1 MPARL
6 RQASDRQHPM
16 KYRTTSL
23 ALASSLALC
32 LLATAQAQS
41 LDTPITPCDALPPI
55 TDDGFVEEG
64 GGENFS
70 GLASRRARPMS
81 QASTSEPGP
90 TSTECLNLVHGAP
103 MTRQAMDQMRGQLQD
118 QLTRLHQLHLT
129 DRSRQGPRATALS
142 FYTSAGRLTRDD
154 QADQGGGEVRL
165 RTTALTLGADYRL
178 NERTVVGG
186 TLGLSQP
193 RARWQGTGSRVDGN
207 STQFGL
213 YGSYSPT
220 EATYLSATASTAY
233 NRYAIESDM
242 GTGITVGTRTRSY
255 TTGLSLQAGYDHAWG
270 MVSVSPYARLDHLNS
285 RLDAFSESGSQTK
298 GRSQAV
304 SLGLQGQWSLP
315 QTWGVLLPH
324 ARLEWTQVTRW
335 RMSGDSAQAYA
346 SDTGLMPVPHPIEV
360 DRAYGQWALGVS
372 GVLQRGL
379 SLFAD
384 YDQGF
389 AQRGVSQWRF
399 SVGLRSEL

>member
-1 MPARL
+1 
-6 RQASDRQHPM
+6 M
-16 KYRTTSL
+16 KFHTSPLALAASL
-23 ALASSLALC
+23 ALSPLFS
-32 LLATAQAQS
+32 AQAQS
-41 LDTPITPCDALPPI
+41 LDTPITAPCDETLQP
-55 TDDGFVEEG
+55 TDNDGFVG
-64 GGENFS
+64 DGDFQVPTAVAPGRAHP
-70 GLASRRARPMS
+70 LAL
-81 QASTSEPGP
+81 ASTSEPGP

-103 MTRQAMDQMRGQLQD
+103 LTRQAMDQMRAQLQD
-118 QLTRLHQLHLT
+118 QLTRLHQLHLIN
-129 DRSRQGPRATALS
+129 RASQGPRGSALS
-142 FYTSAGRLTRDD
+142 IYTRVNRLTRED
-154 QADQGGGEVRL
+154 QTDPSGGEVRL

-178 NERTVVGG
+178 NERTVIGG
-186 TLGLSQP
+186 TMGLSQP

-220 EATYLSATASTAY
+220 ETTYLSATAGTAY

-242 GTGITVGTRTRSY
+242 GTGVTVSTSTRGY

-270 MVSVSPYARLDHLNS
+270 MASVSPYARLDHLNS
-285 RLDAFSESGSQTK
+285 RLDAFSESGTRTT
-298 GRSQAV
+298 GRSQAF
-304 SLGLQGQWSLP
+304 SLGVQGQWSLP

-324 ARLEWTQVTRW
+324 ARVEWTQVTRW
-335 RMSGDSAQAYA
+335 RMSGDSARAYA

-384 YDQGF
+384 YDQVF